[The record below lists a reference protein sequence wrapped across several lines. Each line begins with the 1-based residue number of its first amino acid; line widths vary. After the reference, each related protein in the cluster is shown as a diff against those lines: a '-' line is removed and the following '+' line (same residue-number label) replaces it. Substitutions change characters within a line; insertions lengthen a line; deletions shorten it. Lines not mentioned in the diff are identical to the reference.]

1 MHAIV
6 HLGKHGTL
14 EWTPGKMLALSESC
28 APDAA
33 LGSLPL
39 VYPFVVNDPGEGV
52 QAKRRAHATI
62 VDHLVPP
69 MMRAD
74 TYDEMA
80 ELEALLDEYA
90 RLEVLDPS
98 KLPGLAARIWS
109 AIERANLQADLD
121 IHERPEDVGK
131 LVEHIDGYLCE
142 VKDIQV
148 KDGLHVLGRAPR
160 GDQLRGLVSAML
172 RLGRATCRV
181 CAAPSARPSD
191 SMSRRWW
198 RRAARPCSRRRTA
211 SWSASAARTPARATS
226 STASRTRTWRCSTR
240 SPSATGA
247 RAPRRRCARR
257 SWGWPTPAS
266 SACCASSATNSSRG
280 TCARPTT

>member
-1 MHAIV
+1 YRWIAASWGADAIV

-14 EWTPGKMLALSESC
+14 EWTPGKMLALSASC

-39 VYPFVVNDPGEGV
+39 IYPFVVNDPGEGV

-74 TYDEMA
+74 SYDEIA

-98 KLPGLAARIWS
+98 KLPGLASRIWA
-109 AIERANLQADLD
+109 AIEAANLQADLD
-121 IHERPEDVGK
+121 IHERPDDVGA

-142 VKDIQV
+142 VKDIQI
-148 KDGLHVLGRAPR
+148 KDGLHVLGRAPA
-160 GDQLRGLVSAML
+160 GEQLRGLVSAML
-172 RLGRATCRV
+172 RLGSGDV
-181 CAAPSARPSD
+181 PGL
-191 SMSRRWW
+191 
-198 RRAARPCSRRRTA
+198 RRAVG
-211 SWSASAARTPARATS
+211 AAYGLDGPAPATS
-226 STASRTRTWRCSTR
+226 STGSRPRRWRCSTR
-240 SPSATGA
+240 SPRRTGA
-247 RAPRRRCARR
+247 PGPPPRPAAPCSGSTTRGCAARCG
-257 SWGWPTPAS
+257 SPA
-266 SACCASSATNSSRG
+266 TRSSRAS
-280 TCARPTT
+280 CARPTS